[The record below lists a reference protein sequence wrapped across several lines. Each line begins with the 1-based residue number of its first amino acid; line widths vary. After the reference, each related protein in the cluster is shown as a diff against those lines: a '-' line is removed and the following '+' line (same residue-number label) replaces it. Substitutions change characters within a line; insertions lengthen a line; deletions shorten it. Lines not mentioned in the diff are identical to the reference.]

1 LALVLA
7 VGSGLVLAQTLQS
20 GDYLGTI
27 QMGVTTLRMAL
38 HLAQSPDGSW
48 GGTIDSIDQGAMG
61 IPVRNL
67 TLDDKGVVRF
77 GNFEG
82 TANADG
88 SEISGHLTQGGTA
101 VPIVFR
107 KVTKIEGPARPQMPQ
122 RPYPYNEEDVE
133 YDGAGVH
140 IAGTLTW
147 PKAGGPFAAAILLNG
162 SGLLDR
168 DETMF
173 GHKPFLV
180 LADYLTRLGFAVLRT
195 DSRGAG
201 KSTGSVARS
210 TFEDLAQDA
219 SAAAAFLRTRKEID
233 PKHVGFIGHSEGGWI
248 APMAALQA
256 GGAFVILLA
265 GPGVRGDELLYEQ
278 GQAVLKAVHA
288 APNVLERQGQL
299 QRLLFGAVL
308 AERDPEKIEAR
319 LRAAIAQFKA
329 SLTPEE
335 LAATP
340 GFDQQMEG
348 EVRRWMIPAMQ
359 SLLRHDPKPYLMKL
373 ECPVLAIF
381 GTLDTQVP
389 ARQNVPAIAET
400 LAQGQVADYEIVDLP
415 NLNHL
420 FQTARIGAV
429 QEYAMIEETM
439 APLALETIG
448 EWLKSRFLTTERR
461 AR

>member
-1 LALVLA
+1 MRRLAILLA

-20 GDYLGTI
+20 GDYLGTVQI
-27 QMGVTTLRMAL
+27 GVTTLRMAL

-48 GGTIDSIDQGAMG
+48 GGTIDSLDQGAMG

-67 TLDDKGVVRF
+67 TFDDKGVVRF

-82 TANADG
+82 MANADG

-101 VPIVFR
+101 VPIMFR
-107 KVTKIEGPARPQMPQ
+107 KVARIEGPARPQVPQ
-122 RPYPYNEEDVE
+122 RPYPYNEEEVE
-133 YDGAGVH
+133 YETSGAH

-147 PKAGGPFAAAILLNG
+147 PKTSTGQFAAAVLLNG

-201 KSTGSVARS
+201 KSTGSVARP

-219 SAAAAFLRTRKEID
+219 VSAAAFLRTRKEID
-233 PKHVGFIGHSEGGWI
+233 PKRIGFIGHSEGGWI

-278 GQAVLKAVHA
+278 GQAVLRAVHA

-308 AERDPEKIEAR
+308 AERDPGKLEVR
-319 LRAAIAQFKA
+319 LRAAVAEFKA
-329 SLTPEE
+329 SLTAEE

-359 SLLRHDPKPYLMKL
+359 SLIRYDPKPYLMKI
-373 ECPVLAIF
+373 ECPVLAMF
-381 GTLDTQVP
+381 GTLDSQVP
-389 ARQNVPAIAET
+389 ARQSLPAIAEA
-400 LAQGQVADYEIVDLP
+400 LAQGRAADYEIVDLP

-420 FQTARIGAV
+420 FQTARTGAV
-429 QEYAMIEETM
+429 SEYGSIEETM
-439 APLALETIG
+439 APMALETIG
-448 EWLKSRFLTTERR
+448 DWLKDRFGARR
-461 AR
+461 